1 MQKLTKFLY
10 SQCTV
15 ADLVL
20 DIISQFGKSPVI
32 TFRHEYRVVAK
43 SGITTFFFD
52 YFAFY
57 HSFKEILLS
66 VQYQRNSGAELC
78 FTVFLSVQFVKKFML
93 AEMAATASKDSL
105 QGLLDNSR
113 EVGNQ
118 LSAQVKNLL
127 RDTTKMGNSIRQYQS
142 MLNVNM
148 TEQEKLNA
156 LLSQKKNELN
166 ERERTI
172 NELQDMIKAQND
184 KVQNLLSNVKDALL
198 GFSTDELTVREKD
211 GKVYVAMSDKLLFQS
226 GSARLDKRGEEALG
240 KLAEVLNKQT
250 DIDVFIEGHTDNK
263 PINTVQF
270 KDNWD
275 LSVIRATSVVRILI
289 KNYNVNPLQIQP
301 SGRGEYMPIDDNETI
316 EGRSKNRRTEIIMA
330 PKLDKLFQM
339 LQSSE
344 ESK

>member
-1 MQKLTKFLY
+1 MKKITLFTFLT
-10 SQCTV
+10 
-15 ADLVL
+15 
-20 DIISQFGKSPVI
+20 
-32 TFRHEYRVVAK
+32 
-43 SGITTFFFD
+43 
-52 YFAFY
+52 
-57 HSFKEILLS
+57 ILLCTS
-66 VQYQRNSGAELC
+66 CV
-78 FTVFLSVQFVKKFML
+78 TKKKFML
-93 AEMAATASKDSL
+93 AELAATASKDSL
-105 QGLLDNSR
+105 QGLLTDCRNT
-113 EVGNQ
+113 GNQ
-118 LSAQVKNLL
+118 MSVQIKNLM

-156 LLSQKKNELN
+156 LLNQKKNELN

-172 NELQDMIKAQND
+172 NELQQMINAQNE
-184 KVQNLLSNVKDALL
+184 KVRKLLSSVKDALL
-198 GFSTDELTVREKD
+198 GFSSDELTVREKD

-263 PINTVQF
+263 PIDTVQF

-301 SGRGEYMPIDDNETI
+301 SGRGEYMPVDDNETA

-339 LQSSE
+339 LQSTE
-344 ESK
+344 E

>member
-1 MQKLTKFLY
+1 MKKITLFTFLT
-10 SQCTV
+10 
-15 ADLVL
+15 
-20 DIISQFGKSPVI
+20 
-32 TFRHEYRVVAK
+32 
-43 SGITTFFFD
+43 
-52 YFAFY
+52 
-57 HSFKEILLS
+57 ILLCTS
-66 VQYQRNSGAELC
+66 CV
-78 FTVFLSVQFVKKFML
+78 TKKKFML
-93 AEMAATASKDSL
+93 AELAATASKDSL
-105 QGLLDNSR
+105 QGLLTDCRNT
-113 EVGNQ
+113 GNQ
-118 LSAQVKNLL
+118 MSVQIKNLM

-142 MLNVNM
+142 ILNVNM

-156 LLSQKKNELN
+156 LLNQKKNELN

-172 NELQDMIKAQND
+172 NELQQMINAQNE
-184 KVQNLLSNVKDALL
+184 KVRKLLSSVKDALL
-198 GFSTDELTVREKD
+198 GFSSDELTVREKD

-301 SGRGEYMPIDDNETI
+301 SGRGEYMPVDDNETA

-339 LQSSE
+339 LQSTE
-344 ESK
+344 E

>member
-1 MQKLTKFLY
+1 MKKITLFTFLT
-10 SQCTV
+10 
-15 ADLVL
+15 
-20 DIISQFGKSPVI
+20 
-32 TFRHEYRVVAK
+32 
-43 SGITTFFFD
+43 
-52 YFAFY
+52 
-57 HSFKEILLS
+57 ILLCTS
-66 VQYQRNSGAELC
+66 CV
-78 FTVFLSVQFVKKFML
+78 TKKKFML
-93 AEMAATASKDSL
+93 AELAATASKDSL
-105 QGLLDNSR
+105 QGLLTDCRNT
-113 EVGNQ
+113 GNQ
-118 LSAQVKNLL
+118 MSVQIKNLM

-156 LLSQKKNELN
+156 LLNQKKNELN
-166 ERERTI
+166 ERECTI
-172 NELQDMIKAQND
+172 NELQQMINAQNE
-184 KVQNLLSNVKDALL
+184 KVRKLLSSVKDALL
-198 GFSTDELTVREKD
+198 GFSSDELTVREKD

-270 KDNWD
+270 KDNWE

-301 SGRGEYMPIDDNETI
+301 SGRGEYMPVDDNETA

-339 LQSSE
+339 LQSTE
-344 ESK
+344 E

>member
-1 MQKLTKFLY
+1 MKKITLFTFLT
-10 SQCTV
+10 
-15 ADLVL
+15 
-20 DIISQFGKSPVI
+20 
-32 TFRHEYRVVAK
+32 
-43 SGITTFFFD
+43 
-52 YFAFY
+52 
-57 HSFKEILLS
+57 ILLCTS
-66 VQYQRNSGAELC
+66 CV
-78 FTVFLSVQFVKKFML
+78 TKKKFML
-93 AEMAATASKDSL
+93 AELAATASKDSL
-105 QGLLDNSR
+105 QGLLTDCRNT
-113 EVGNQ
+113 GNQ
-118 LSAQVKNLL
+118 MSVQIKNLM

-156 LLSQKKNELN
+156 LLNQKKNELN
-166 ERERTI
+166 ERECTI
-172 NELQDMIKAQND
+172 NELQQMINAQNE
-184 KVQNLLSNVKDALL
+184 KVRKLLSSVKDALL
-198 GFSTDELTVREKD
+198 GFSSDELTVREKD

-289 KNYNVNPLQIQP
+289 KNYNANPLQIQP
-301 SGRGEYMPIDDNETI
+301 SGRGEYMPVDDNETA

-339 LQSSE
+339 LQSTE
-344 ESK
+344 E

>member
-1 MQKLTKFLY
+1 MKKITLFTFLT
-10 SQCTV
+10 
-15 ADLVL
+15 
-20 DIISQFGKSPVI
+20 
-32 TFRHEYRVVAK
+32 
-43 SGITTFFFD
+43 
-52 YFAFY
+52 
-57 HSFKEILLS
+57 ILLCTS
-66 VQYQRNSGAELC
+66 CV
-78 FTVFLSVQFVKKFML
+78 TKKKFML
-93 AEMAATASKDSL
+93 AELAATASKDSL
-105 QGLLDNSR
+105 QGLLTDCRNT
-113 EVGNQ
+113 GNQ
-118 LSAQVKNLL
+118 MSVQIKNLM

-156 LLSQKKNELN
+156 LLNQKKNELN
-166 ERERTI
+166 ERECTI
-172 NELQDMIKAQND
+172 NELQQMINAQNE
-184 KVQNLLSNVKDALL
+184 KVRKLLSSVKDALL
-198 GFSTDELTVREKD
+198 GFSSDELTVREKD

-226 GSARLDKRGEEALG
+226 GRARLDKRGEEALG

-301 SGRGEYMPIDDNETI
+301 SGRGEYMPVDDNETA

-339 LQSSE
+339 LQSTE
-344 ESK
+344 E

>member
-1 MQKLTKFLY
+1 
-10 SQCTV
+10 
-15 ADLVL
+15 
-20 DIISQFGKSPVI
+20 
-32 TFRHEYRVVAK
+32 
-43 SGITTFFFD
+43 
-52 YFAFY
+52 
-57 HSFKEILLS
+57 
-66 VQYQRNSGAELC
+66 
-78 FTVFLSVQFVKKFML
+78 ML
-93 AEMAATASKDSL
+93 AELAATASKDSL
-105 QGLLDNSR
+105 QGLLTDCRNI
-113 EVGNQ
+113 NAQ
-118 LSAQVKNLL
+118 MSAQIKNLL

-156 LLSQKKNELN
+156 LLNQKKNELN
-166 ERERTI
+166 ERECTI
-172 NELQDMIKAQND
+172 NELQQMINAQNE
-184 KVQNLLSNVKDALL
+184 KVRKLLSSVKDALL
-198 GFSTDELTVREKD
+198 GFSSDELTVREKD

-301 SGRGEYMPIDDNETI
+301 SGRGEYMPVDDNETA

-339 LQSSE
+339 LQSTE
-344 ESK
+344 E

>member
-1 MQKLTKFLY
+1 MKKITLFTFLT
-10 SQCTV
+10 
-15 ADLVL
+15 
-20 DIISQFGKSPVI
+20 
-32 TFRHEYRVVAK
+32 
-43 SGITTFFFD
+43 
-52 YFAFY
+52 
-57 HSFKEILLS
+57 ILLCTS
-66 VQYQRNSGAELC
+66 CV
-78 FTVFLSVQFVKKFML
+78 TKKKFML
-93 AEMAATASKDSL
+93 AELAATASKDSL
-105 QGLLDNSR
+105 QGLLTDCRNT
-113 EVGNQ
+113 GNQ
-118 LSAQVKNLL
+118 MSVQIKNLM
-127 RDTTKMGNSIRQYQS
+127 RATTKMGNSIRQYQS

-156 LLSQKKNELN
+156 LLNQKKNELN
-166 ERERTI
+166 ERECTI
-172 NELQDMIKAQND
+172 NELQQMINAQNE
-184 KVQNLLSNVKDALL
+184 KVRKLLSSVKDALL
-198 GFSTDELTVREKD
+198 GFSSDELTVREKD

-301 SGRGEYMPIDDNETI
+301 SGRGEYMPVDDNETA

-339 LQSSE
+339 LQSTE
-344 ESK
+344 E

>member
-1 MQKLTKFLY
+1 MKKITLFTFLT
-10 SQCTV
+10 
-15 ADLVL
+15 
-20 DIISQFGKSPVI
+20 
-32 TFRHEYRVVAK
+32 
-43 SGITTFFFD
+43 
-52 YFAFY
+52 
-57 HSFKEILLS
+57 ILLCTS
-66 VQYQRNSGAELC
+66 CV
-78 FTVFLSVQFVKKFML
+78 TKKKFML
-93 AEMAATASKDSL
+93 AELAATANKDSL
-105 QGLLDNSR
+105 QGLLTDCRNT
-113 EVGNQ
+113 GNQ
-118 LSAQVKNLL
+118 MSVQIKNLM

-148 TEQEKLNA
+148 TEQEKLNT
-156 LLSQKKNELN
+156 LLNQKKNELN

-172 NELQDMIKAQND
+172 NELQQMINAQNE
-184 KVQNLLSNVKDALL
+184 KVRKLLSSVKDALL
-198 GFSTDELTVREKD
+198 GFSSDELTVREKD

-301 SGRGEYMPIDDNETI
+301 SGRGEYMPVDDNETA

-339 LQSSE
+339 LQSTE
-344 ESK
+344 E

>member
-1 MQKLTKFLY
+1 MKKITLFTLLTLLL
-10 SQCTV
+10 CTSCV
-15 ADLVL
+15 T
-20 DIISQFGKSPVI
+20 K
-32 TFRHEYRVVAK
+32 
-43 SGITTFFFD
+43 
-52 YFAFY
+52 
-57 HSFKEILLS
+57 
-66 VQYQRNSGAELC
+66 
-78 FTVFLSVQFVKKFML
+78 KKFMQ
-93 AEMAATASKDSL
+93 AEMAATISKDSL
-105 QGLLDNSR
+105 QGLLTDCRNT
-113 EVGNQ
+113 GNQ
-118 LSAQVKNLL
+118 MSVQIKNLM

-156 LLSQKKNELN
+156 LLNQKKNELN
-166 ERERTI
+166 EREHTI
-172 NELQDMIKAQND
+172 NELQQMINAQNE
-184 KVQNLLSNVKDALL
+184 KVRKLLSSVKDALL
-198 GFSTDELTVREKD
+198 GFSSDELTVREKD

-301 SGRGEYMPIDDNETI
+301 SGRGEYMPVDDNETA

-339 LQSSE
+339 LQSTE
-344 ESK
+344 E

>member
-1 MQKLTKFLY
+1 MKKITLFTFLT
-10 SQCTV
+10 
-15 ADLVL
+15 
-20 DIISQFGKSPVI
+20 
-32 TFRHEYRVVAK
+32 
-43 SGITTFFFD
+43 
-52 YFAFY
+52 
-57 HSFKEILLS
+57 ILLCTS
-66 VQYQRNSGAELC
+66 CV
-78 FTVFLSVQFVKKFML
+78 TKKKFML
-93 AEMAATASKDSL
+93 AELAATASKDSL
-105 QGLLDNSR
+105 QGLLTDCRNT
-113 EVGNQ
+113 GNQ
-118 LSAQVKNLL
+118 MSVQIKNLM
-127 RDTTKMGNSIRQYQS
+127 RDKTKMGNSIRQYQS

-156 LLSQKKNELN
+156 LLNQKKNELN
-166 ERERTI
+166 ERECTI
-172 NELQDMIKAQND
+172 NELQQMINAQNE
-184 KVQNLLSNVKDALL
+184 KVRKLLSSVKDALL
-198 GFSTDELTVREKD
+198 GFSSDELTVREKD

-301 SGRGEYMPIDDNETI
+301 SGRGEYMPVDDNETI

-339 LQSSE
+339 LQSTE
-344 ESK
+344 E

>member
-1 MQKLTKFLY
+1 MKKITLFTFLT
-10 SQCTV
+10 
-15 ADLVL
+15 
-20 DIISQFGKSPVI
+20 
-32 TFRHEYRVVAK
+32 
-43 SGITTFFFD
+43 
-52 YFAFY
+52 
-57 HSFKEILLS
+57 ILLCTS
-66 VQYQRNSGAELC
+66 CV
-78 FTVFLSVQFVKKFML
+78 TKKKFML
-93 AEMAATASKDSL
+93 AELAATASKDSL
-105 QGLLDNSR
+105 QGLLTDCRNT
-113 EVGNQ
+113 GNQ
-118 LSAQVKNLL
+118 MSVQIKNLM

-156 LLSQKKNELN
+156 LLNQKKNELN

-172 NELQDMIKAQND
+172 NELQQMINAQNE
-184 KVQNLLSNVKDALL
+184 KVRKLLSSVKDALL
-198 GFSTDELTVREKD
+198 GFSSDELTVREKD

-301 SGRGEYMPIDDNETI
+301 SGRGEYMPVDDNETA
-316 EGRSKNRRTEIIMA
+316 EGRSKNLRKEIIMA

-339 LQSSE
+339 LQSTE
-344 ESK
+344 E

>member
-1 MQKLTKFLY
+1 MKKITLFTFLT
-10 SQCTV
+10 
-15 ADLVL
+15 
-20 DIISQFGKSPVI
+20 
-32 TFRHEYRVVAK
+32 
-43 SGITTFFFD
+43 
-52 YFAFY
+52 
-57 HSFKEILLS
+57 ILLCTS
-66 VQYQRNSGAELC
+66 CV
-78 FTVFLSVQFVKKFML
+78 TKKKFML
-93 AEMAATASKDSL
+93 AELAATASKDSL
-105 QGLLDNSR
+105 QGLLTDCRNT
-113 EVGNQ
+113 GNQ
-118 LSAQVKNLL
+118 MSVQIKNLM

-156 LLSQKKNELN
+156 LLNQKKNELN

-172 NELQDMIKAQND
+172 NELQQMINAQNE
-184 KVQNLLSNVKDALL
+184 KVRKLLSSVTDALL
-198 GFSTDELTVREKD
+198 GFSSDELTVREKD

-301 SGRGEYMPIDDNETI
+301 SGRGEYMPVDDNETA

-339 LQSSE
+339 LQSTE
-344 ESK
+344 E

>member
-1 MQKLTKFLY
+1 MKKITLFTFLT
-10 SQCTV
+10 
-15 ADLVL
+15 
-20 DIISQFGKSPVI
+20 
-32 TFRHEYRVVAK
+32 
-43 SGITTFFFD
+43 
-52 YFAFY
+52 
-57 HSFKEILLS
+57 ILLCTS
-66 VQYQRNSGAELC
+66 CV
-78 FTVFLSVQFVKKFML
+78 TKKKFML
-93 AEMAATASKDSL
+93 AELAATASKDSL
-105 QGLLDNSR
+105 QGLLTDCRNT
-113 EVGNQ
+113 GNQ
-118 LSAQVKNLL
+118 MSVQIKNLM
-127 RDTTKMGNSIRQYQS
+127 RDTTKLGNSIRQYQS

-156 LLSQKKNELN
+156 LLNQKKNELN

-172 NELQDMIKAQND
+172 NELQQMINAQNE
-184 KVQNLLSNVKDALL
+184 KVRKLLSSVKDALL
-198 GFSTDELTVREKD
+198 GFSSDELTVREKD

-301 SGRGEYMPIDDNETI
+301 SGRGEYMPVDDNETA

-339 LQSSE
+339 LQSTE
-344 ESK
+344 E

>member
-1 MQKLTKFLY
+1 MKKITLFTFLT
-10 SQCTV
+10 
-15 ADLVL
+15 
-20 DIISQFGKSPVI
+20 
-32 TFRHEYRVVAK
+32 
-43 SGITTFFFD
+43 
-52 YFAFY
+52 
-57 HSFKEILLS
+57 ILLCTS
-66 VQYQRNSGAELC
+66 CVTN
-78 FTVFLSVQFVKKFML
+78 KKFML
-93 AEMAATASKDSL
+93 AELAATASKDSL
-105 QGLLDNSR
+105 QGLLTDCRNT
-113 EVGNQ
+113 GNQ
-118 LSAQVKNLL
+118 MSVQIKNLM

-156 LLSQKKNELN
+156 LLNQKKNELN

-172 NELQDMIKAQND
+172 NELQQMINAQNE
-184 KVQNLLSNVKDALL
+184 KVRKLLSSVKDALL
-198 GFSTDELTVREKD
+198 GFSSDELTVREKD

-301 SGRGEYMPIDDNETI
+301 SGRGEYMPVDDNETA

-339 LQSSE
+339 LQSTE
-344 ESK
+344 E

>member
-1 MQKLTKFLY
+1 MKKITLFTFLT
-10 SQCTV
+10 
-15 ADLVL
+15 
-20 DIISQFGKSPVI
+20 
-32 TFRHEYRVVAK
+32 
-43 SGITTFFFD
+43 
-52 YFAFY
+52 
-57 HSFKEILLS
+57 ILLCTS
-66 VQYQRNSGAELC
+66 CV
-78 FTVFLSVQFVKKFML
+78 TKKKFML
-93 AEMAATASKDSL
+93 AELAATASKDSL
-105 QGLLDNSR
+105 QGLLTDCRNT
-113 EVGNQ
+113 GNQ
-118 LSAQVKNLL
+118 MSVQIKNLM
-127 RDTTKMGNSIRQYQS
+127 RETTKMGNSIRQYQS

-156 LLSQKKNELN
+156 LLNQKKNELN
-166 ERERTI
+166 ERECTI
-172 NELQDMIKAQND
+172 NELQQMINAQNE
-184 KVQNLLSNVKDALL
+184 KVRKLLSSVKDALL
-198 GFSTDELTVREKD
+198 GFSSDELTVREKD

-301 SGRGEYMPIDDNETI
+301 SGRGEYMPVDDNETA

-339 LQSSE
+339 LQSTE
-344 ESK
+344 E

>member
-1 MQKLTKFLY
+1 MKKITLFTFLTIL
-10 SQCTV
+10 SCTSCV
-15 ADLVL
+15 T
-20 DIISQFGKSPVI
+20 K
-32 TFRHEYRVVAK
+32 
-43 SGITTFFFD
+43 
-52 YFAFY
+52 
-57 HSFKEILLS
+57 
-66 VQYQRNSGAELC
+66 
-78 FTVFLSVQFVKKFML
+78 KKFML
-93 AEMAATASKDSL
+93 AELAATASKDSL
-105 QGLLDNSR
+105 QGLLTDCRNT
-113 EVGNQ
+113 GNQ
-118 LSAQVKNLL
+118 MSVQIKNLM

-156 LLSQKKNELN
+156 LLNQKKNELN

-172 NELQDMIKAQND
+172 NELQQMINAQNE
-184 KVQNLLSNVKDALL
+184 KVRKLLSSVKDALL
-198 GFSTDELTVREKD
+198 GFSSDELTVREKD

-226 GSARLDKRGEEALG
+226 GSARLDKRGEGALG

-301 SGRGEYMPIDDNETI
+301 SGRGEYMPVDDNETA

-339 LQSSE
+339 LQSTE
-344 ESK
+344 E

>member
-1 MQKLTKFLY
+1 MKKITLFTFLT
-10 SQCTV
+10 
-15 ADLVL
+15 
-20 DIISQFGKSPVI
+20 
-32 TFRHEYRVVAK
+32 
-43 SGITTFFFD
+43 
-52 YFAFY
+52 
-57 HSFKEILLS
+57 ILLCTS
-66 VQYQRNSGAELC
+66 CV
-78 FTVFLSVQFVKKFML
+78 TKKKFML
-93 AEMAATASKDSL
+93 AELAATASKDSL
-105 QGLLDNSR
+105 QGLLTDCRNT
-113 EVGNQ
+113 GNQ
-118 LSAQVKNLL
+118 MSVQIKNLM
-127 RDTTKMGNSIRQYQS
+127 RDITKMGNSIRQYQS
-142 MLNVNM
+142 MLNVNI

-156 LLSQKKNELN
+156 LLNQKKNELN
-166 ERERTI
+166 ERECTI
-172 NELQDMIKAQND
+172 NELQQMINAQNE
-184 KVQNLLSNVKDALL
+184 KVRKLLSSVKDALL
-198 GFSTDELTVREKD
+198 GFSSDELTVREKD

-301 SGRGEYMPIDDNETI
+301 SGRGEYMPVDDNETA

-339 LQSSE
+339 LQSTE
-344 ESK
+344 E

>member
-1 MQKLTKFLY
+1 MKKIALFTFLTLLL
-10 SQCTV
+10 CTSCV
-15 ADLVL
+15 T
-20 DIISQFGKSPVI
+20 K
-32 TFRHEYRVVAK
+32 
-43 SGITTFFFD
+43 
-52 YFAFY
+52 
-57 HSFKEILLS
+57 
-66 VQYQRNSGAELC
+66 
-78 FTVFLSVQFVKKFML
+78 KKFML
-93 AEMAATASKDSL
+93 AELAATASKDSL
-105 QGLLDNSR
+105 QGLLTDCRNT
-113 EVGNQ
+113 GNQ
-118 LSAQVKNLL
+118 MSVQIKNLM

-156 LLSQKKNELN
+156 LLNQKKNELN

-172 NELQDMIKAQND
+172 NELQQMINAQNE
-184 KVQNLLSNVKDALL
+184 KVRKLLSSVKDALL
-198 GFSTDELTVREKD
+198 GFSSDELTVREKD

-226 GSARLDKRGEEALG
+226 GSARLDKRGEEVLG

-301 SGRGEYMPIDDNETI
+301 SGRGEYMPVDDNETA

-339 LQSSE
+339 LQSTE
-344 ESK
+344 E

>member
-1 MQKLTKFLY
+1 MKKITLFTFLT
-10 SQCTV
+10 
-15 ADLVL
+15 
-20 DIISQFGKSPVI
+20 
-32 TFRHEYRVVAK
+32 
-43 SGITTFFFD
+43 
-52 YFAFY
+52 
-57 HSFKEILLS
+57 ILLCTS
-66 VQYQRNSGAELC
+66 CV
-78 FTVFLSVQFVKKFML
+78 TKKKFML
-93 AEMAATASKDSL
+93 AELAATASKDSL
-105 QGLLDNSR
+105 RGLLTDCRNT
-113 EVGNQ
+113 GNQ
-118 LSAQVKNLL
+118 MSVQIKNLM

-156 LLSQKKNELN
+156 LLNQKKNELN
-166 ERERTI
+166 EREHTI
-172 NELQDMIKAQND
+172 NELQQMINAQNE
-184 KVQNLLSNVKDALL
+184 KVRKLLSSVKDALL
-198 GFSTDELTVREKD
+198 GFSSDELTVREKD

-301 SGRGEYMPIDDNETI
+301 SGRGEYMPVDDNETA

-339 LQSSE
+339 LQSTE
-344 ESK
+344 E

>member
-1 MQKLTKFLY
+1 MKKITLFTFLT
-10 SQCTV
+10 
-15 ADLVL
+15 
-20 DIISQFGKSPVI
+20 
-32 TFRHEYRVVAK
+32 
-43 SGITTFFFD
+43 
-52 YFAFY
+52 
-57 HSFKEILLS
+57 ILLCTS
-66 VQYQRNSGAELC
+66 CV
-78 FTVFLSVQFVKKFML
+78 TKKKFML
-93 AEMAATASKDSL
+93 AELAATASKDSL
-105 QGLLDNSR
+105 QGLQTDCRNT
-113 EVGNQ
+113 GNQ
-118 LSAQVKNLL
+118 MSVQIKNLM

-156 LLSQKKNELN
+156 LLNQKKNELN

-172 NELQDMIKAQND
+172 NELQQMINAQNE
-184 KVQNLLSNVKDALL
+184 KVRKLLSSVKDALL
-198 GFSTDELTVREKD
+198 GFSSDELTVREKD

-301 SGRGEYMPIDDNETI
+301 SGRGEYMPVDDNETA

-339 LQSSE
+339 LQSTE
-344 ESK
+344 E

>member
-1 MQKLTKFLY
+1 MKKITLFTFLT
-10 SQCTV
+10 
-15 ADLVL
+15 
-20 DIISQFGKSPVI
+20 
-32 TFRHEYRVVAK
+32 
-43 SGITTFFFD
+43 
-52 YFAFY
+52 
-57 HSFKEILLS
+57 ILLCTS
-66 VQYQRNSGAELC
+66 CV
-78 FTVFLSVQFVKKFML
+78 TKKKFML
-93 AEMAATASKDSL
+93 AELAATASKDSL
-105 QGLLDNSR
+105 QGLLTDCRNT
-113 EVGNQ
+113 GNQ
-118 LSAQVKNLL
+118 MSVQIKKLM

-156 LLSQKKNELN
+156 LLNQKKNELN

-172 NELQDMIKAQND
+172 NELQQMINAQNE
-184 KVQNLLSNVKDALL
+184 KVRKLLSSVKDALL
-198 GFSTDELTVREKD
+198 GFSSDELTVREKD

-301 SGRGEYMPIDDNETI
+301 SGRGEYMPVDDNETA

-339 LQSSE
+339 LQSAE
-344 ESK
+344 E

>member
-1 MQKLTKFLY
+1 MKKITLFTFLT
-10 SQCTV
+10 
-15 ADLVL
+15 
-20 DIISQFGKSPVI
+20 
-32 TFRHEYRVVAK
+32 
-43 SGITTFFFD
+43 
-52 YFAFY
+52 
-57 HSFKEILLS
+57 ILLCTS
-66 VQYQRNSGAELC
+66 CV
-78 FTVFLSVQFVKKFML
+78 TKKKFML
-93 AEMAATASKDSL
+93 AELAATASKDSL
-105 QGLLDNSR
+105 QGLLTDCRNT
-113 EVGNQ
+113 GNQ
-118 LSAQVKNLL
+118 MSVQIKNLM
-127 RDTTKMGNSIRQYQS
+127 RDTTKTGNSIRQYQS

-156 LLSQKKNELN
+156 LLNQKKNELN
-166 ERERTI
+166 EREHTI
-172 NELQDMIKAQND
+172 NELQQMINAQNE
-184 KVQNLLSNVKDALL
+184 KVRKLLSSVKDALL
-198 GFSTDELTVREKD
+198 GFSSDELTVREKD

-250 DIDVFIEGHTDNK
+250 GIDVFIEGHTDNK

-301 SGRGEYMPIDDNETI
+301 SGRGEYMPVDDNETA

-339 LQSSE
+339 LQSTE
-344 ESK
+344 E

>member
-1 MQKLTKFLY
+1 MKKITLFTFLT
-10 SQCTV
+10 
-15 ADLVL
+15 
-20 DIISQFGKSPVI
+20 
-32 TFRHEYRVVAK
+32 
-43 SGITTFFFD
+43 
-52 YFAFY
+52 
-57 HSFKEILLS
+57 ILLCTS
-66 VQYQRNSGAELC
+66 CV
-78 FTVFLSVQFVKKFML
+78 TKKKFML
-93 AEMAATASKDSL
+93 AELAATASKDSL
-105 QGLLDNSR
+105 QGLLTDCRNT
-113 EVGNQ
+113 GNQ
-118 LSAQVKNLL
+118 MSVQIKNLM

-156 LLSQKKNELN
+156 LLNQKKNELN
-166 ERERTI
+166 ERECTI
-172 NELQDMIKAQND
+172 NELQQMINAQNE
-184 KVQNLLSNVKDALL
+184 KVRKLLSSVKDALL
-198 GFSTDELTVREKD
+198 GFSSDELTVREKD

-301 SGRGEYMPIDDNETI
+301 RGRGEYMPVDDNETA

-339 LQSSE
+339 LQSTE
-344 ESK
+344 E

>member
-1 MQKLTKFLY
+1 MKKITLFTFLT
-10 SQCTV
+10 
-15 ADLVL
+15 
-20 DIISQFGKSPVI
+20 
-32 TFRHEYRVVAK
+32 
-43 SGITTFFFD
+43 
-52 YFAFY
+52 
-57 HSFKEILLS
+57 ILLCTS
-66 VQYQRNSGAELC
+66 CV
-78 FTVFLSVQFVKKFML
+78 TKKKFML
-93 AEMAATASKDSL
+93 AELAATASKDSL
-105 QGLLDNSR
+105 QGLLTDCRNT
-113 EVGNQ
+113 GNQ
-118 LSAQVKNLL
+118 MSVQLKNLM

-156 LLSQKKNELN
+156 LLNQKKNELN

-172 NELQDMIKAQND
+172 NELQQMINAQNE
-184 KVQNLLSNVKDALL
+184 KVRKLLSSVKDALL
-198 GFSTDELTVREKD
+198 GFSSDELTVREKD

-301 SGRGEYMPIDDNETI
+301 SGRGEYMPVDDNETA

-339 LQSSE
+339 LQSTE
-344 ESK
+344 E

>member
-1 MQKLTKFLY
+1 MKKITLFTFLT
-10 SQCTV
+10 
-15 ADLVL
+15 
-20 DIISQFGKSPVI
+20 
-32 TFRHEYRVVAK
+32 
-43 SGITTFFFD
+43 
-52 YFAFY
+52 
-57 HSFKEILLS
+57 ILLCTS
-66 VQYQRNSGAELC
+66 CV
-78 FTVFLSVQFVKKFML
+78 TKKKFML
-93 AEMAATASKDSL
+93 AELAATASKDSL
-105 QGLLDNSR
+105 QGLLTDCRNT
-113 EVGNQ
+113 GNQ
-118 LSAQVKNLL
+118 MSVQIKNLM

-156 LLSQKKNELN
+156 LLNQKKNELN
-166 ERERTI
+166 ERECTI
-172 NELQDMIKAQND
+172 NELQQMINAQNE
-184 KVQNLLSNVKDALL
+184 KVRKLLSSVKDALL
-198 GFSTDELTVREKD
+198 GFSSDELTVREKD

-250 DIDVFIEGHTDNK
+250 DIDVVIEGHTDNK

-301 SGRGEYMPIDDNETI
+301 SGRGEYMPVDDNETA

-339 LQSSE
+339 LQSTE
-344 ESK
+344 E

>member
-1 MQKLTKFLY
+1 MKKITLFTFLT
-10 SQCTV
+10 
-15 ADLVL
+15 
-20 DIISQFGKSPVI
+20 
-32 TFRHEYRVVAK
+32 
-43 SGITTFFFD
+43 
-52 YFAFY
+52 
-57 HSFKEILLS
+57 ILLCTS
-66 VQYQRNSGAELC
+66 CV
-78 FTVFLSVQFVKKFML
+78 TKKKFML
-93 AEMAATASKDSL
+93 AELAATASKDSL
-105 QGLLDNSR
+105 QGLLTDCRNT
-113 EVGNQ
+113 GNQ
-118 LSAQVKNLL
+118 MSVQIKNLM

-156 LLSQKKNELN
+156 LLNQKKNELN

-172 NELQDMIKAQND
+172 NELQQMINAQNE
-184 KVQNLLSNVKDALL
+184 KVRKLLSSVKDALL
-198 GFSTDELTVREKD
+198 GFSSDELTVREKD

-226 GSARLDKRGEEALG
+226 GRARLDKRGEEALG

-301 SGRGEYMPIDDNETI
+301 SGRGEYMPVDDNETA

-339 LQSSE
+339 LQSTE
-344 ESK
+344 E

>member
-1 MQKLTKFLY
+1 MKKITLFTFLT
-10 SQCTV
+10 
-15 ADLVL
+15 
-20 DIISQFGKSPVI
+20 
-32 TFRHEYRVVAK
+32 
-43 SGITTFFFD
+43 
-52 YFAFY
+52 
-57 HSFKEILLS
+57 ILLCTS
-66 VQYQRNSGAELC
+66 CV
-78 FTVFLSVQFVKKFML
+78 TKKKFML
-93 AEMAATASKDSL
+93 AELAATASKDSL
-105 QGLLDNSR
+105 QGLLTDCRNT
-113 EVGNQ
+113 GNQ
-118 LSAQVKNLL
+118 MSVQIKNLM

-148 TEQEKLNA
+148 TEH
-156 LLSQKKNELN
+156 
-166 ERERTI
+166 
-172 NELQDMIKAQND
+172 
-184 KVQNLLSNVKDALL
+184 
-198 GFSTDELTVREKD
+198 EKD

-301 SGRGEYMPIDDNETI
+301 SGRGEYMPVDDNETA

-339 LQSSE
+339 LQSTE
-344 ESK
+344 E

>member
-1 MQKLTKFLY
+1 MKKITLFTFLT
-10 SQCTV
+10 
-15 ADLVL
+15 
-20 DIISQFGKSPVI
+20 
-32 TFRHEYRVVAK
+32 
-43 SGITTFFFD
+43 
-52 YFAFY
+52 
-57 HSFKEILLS
+57 ILLCTS
-66 VQYQRNSGAELC
+66 CV
-78 FTVFLSVQFVKKFML
+78 TKKKFML
-93 AEMAATASKDSL
+93 AELAATASKDSL
-105 QGLLDNSR
+105 QGLLTDCRNT
-113 EVGNQ
+113 GNQ
-118 LSAQVKNLL
+118 MSVQIKNLM

-156 LLSQKKNELN
+156 LLNQKKNELN
-166 ERERTI
+166 ERECTI
-172 NELQDMIKAQND
+172 NELQQMINAQNE
-184 KVQNLLSNVKDALL
+184 KVRKLLSSVKDALL
-198 GFSTDELTVREKD
+198 GFSSDELTVREKD

-240 KLAEVLNKQT
+240 KLDEVLNKQT

-301 SGRGEYMPIDDNETI
+301 SGRGEYMPVDDNETA

-339 LQSSE
+339 LQSTE
-344 ESK
+344 E